1 VLDDAD
7 GPSSPTASMLRV
19 VELLEGRTEA
29 TAANGVCW
37 GSCSVLVTIVSHFLE
52 LNAEL
57 EVLGSWCNVD
67 LTEDDGICPPDLGSC
82 GLGLADV
89 VCSFL
94 GCP

>member
-1 VLDDAD
+1 
-7 GPSSPTASMLRV
+7 
-19 VELLEGRTEA
+19 
-29 TAANGVCW
+29 
-37 GSCSVLVTIVSHFLE
+37 LVTIVSHFLE